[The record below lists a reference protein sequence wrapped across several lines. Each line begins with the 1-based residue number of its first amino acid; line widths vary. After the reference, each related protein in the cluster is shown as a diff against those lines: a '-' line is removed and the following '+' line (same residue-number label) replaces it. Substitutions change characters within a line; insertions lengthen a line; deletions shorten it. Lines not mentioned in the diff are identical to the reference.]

1 MGGRFA
7 TGVEMLD
14 RELDGGIPAG
24 SVAALS
30 APPASQSERLLYE
43 LTTMRR
49 TLYVTTER
57 APATVEG
64 AVRETVDPSSVHVRG
79 VDGDEPLGDLL
90 ELARAVA
97 DGTLIVVDPAAPL
110 EREPEYRAALVE
122 LRKVLREKR
131 SAAVLHCVDGRA
143 VPDGR
148 DVTEYMADLIF
159 DLSVDL
165 QRERLQ
171 TVLTV
176 PKFRRGDAPRDAFK
190 LDFRRRITVDNSRD
204 IA

>member
-64 AVRETVDPSSVHVRG
+64 AVRETVDPGSIHVHG
-79 VDGDEPLGDLL
+79 VGDDPLEDLL
-90 ELARAVA
+90 DLARAVA

-110 EREPEYRAALVE
+110 EAEPRYREALVE

-131 SAAVLHCVDGRA
+131 SAAVFHCVDGRA

-165 QRERLQ
+165 RRERLQ
-171 TVLTV
+171 TMLTV

-190 LDFRRRITVDNSRD
+190 LDFRRRVTVDNSRD

>member
-1 MGGRFA
+1 MGGSFA
-7 TGVEMLD
+7 TGVELLD

-43 LTTMRR
+43 LTTTQR

-57 APATVEG
+57 APETVE
-64 AVRETVDPSSVHVRG
+64 ASVRETVDPGSVHVRG
-79 VDGDEPLGDLL
+79 VGDDDPVGDLL
-90 ELARAVA
+90 ELARAVT

-110 EREPEYRAALVE
+110 ERDPEYRSALVE
-122 LRKVLREKR
+122 LRRTLREKR
-131 SAAVLHCVDGRA
+131 SAAVFHCVDGRA

-165 QRERLQ
+165 QRDRLR

-176 PKFRRGDAPRDAFK
+176 PKFRRGDAPRDALK
-190 LDFRRRITVDNSRD
+190 LDFRRRVTVDNSRD